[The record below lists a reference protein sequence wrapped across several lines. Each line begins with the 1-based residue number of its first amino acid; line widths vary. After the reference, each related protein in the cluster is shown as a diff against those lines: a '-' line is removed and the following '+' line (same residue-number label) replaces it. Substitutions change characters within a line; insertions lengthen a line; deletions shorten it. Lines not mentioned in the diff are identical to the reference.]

1 MLSKDKNRHTPSF
14 VVNSRGFGAENRKGD
29 ILLYH
34 STQEIILTM
43 PKTSYRE
50 ETEKKLFHLIVPLI
64 CISFFSF
71 VADAGRSYTSW
82 KVRDSRIAASLWLRN
97 AMQSMVIDIL
107 FKGFTGVQRTVV
119 TWNGKQKSL

>member
-1 MLSKDKNRHTPSF
+1 MLSKDKNLHTPSF
-14 VVNSRGFGAENRKGD
+14 VGNSRGFGAENRKGD

-71 VADAGRSYTSW
+71 VADAGRS
-82 KVRDSRIAASLWLRN
+82 
-97 AMQSMVIDIL
+97 
-107 FKGFTGVQRTVV
+107 
-119 TWNGKQKSL
+119 

>member
-14 VVNSRGFGAENRKGD
+14 VVNSRGFGAGNRKGD

-71 VADAGRSYTSW
+71 VADAGHSQTSW
-82 KVRDSRIAASLWLRN
+82 KARDSRIAASLWLRD
-97 AMQSMVIDIL
+97 AM
-107 FKGFTGVQRTVV
+107 
-119 TWNGKQKSL
+119 